1 MERNR
6 KTAPE
11 SYDLAINKKDYEA
24 ASKYIGSDY
33 KQHNPLVGD
42 GKEGFKAFLAM
53 LKKVFLR
60 RTAK

>member
-11 SYDLAINKKDYEA
+11 FYDLAINNR
-24 ASKYIGSDY
+24 
-33 KQHNPLVGD
+33 QHNPLVGD
-42 GKEGFKAFLAM
+42 GKEGFKEFLAM